1 MSFAR
6 HVLIVGCLL
15 VALQASRAA
24 SEENVLK
31 PGAFAGVGAAECS
44 YLIGLDK
51 AGADTS
57 AVVSWVVGFW
67 SGMNLFFSTNDTPQ
81 RDIWTASQDPVSLE
95 AMIVGRCY
103 EDPKE
108 LIVNAAGK
116 IFQTMPEIGGTP

>member
-1 MSFAR
+1 
-6 HVLIVGCLL
+6 
-15 VALQASRAA
+15 LQASQAE

-44 YLIGLDK
+44 YLIELDK

-57 AVVSWVVGFW
+57 TVVSWVIGFW

-81 RDIWTASQDPVSLE
+81 RDIWTASQDLVSLE

-103 EDPKE
+103 EDPNE

-116 IFQTMPEIGGTP
+116 IFQTMPEIGGTE